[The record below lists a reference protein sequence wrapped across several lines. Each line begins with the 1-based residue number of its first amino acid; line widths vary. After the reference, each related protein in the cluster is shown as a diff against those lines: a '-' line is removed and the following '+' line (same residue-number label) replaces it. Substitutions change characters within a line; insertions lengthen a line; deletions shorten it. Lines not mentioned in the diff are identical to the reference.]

1 MKGSLPDYTLIR
13 SSRRSIAVQ
22 IKPGGQVIVRA
33 PQEVSDLQVR
43 RFVEKHRERILQ
55 HVHTMALVPSPKA
68 PSAEEVGQL
77 YARALSILPEKVA
90 HYTQLLGQKAE
101 GITVTYAKTRFGSC
115 STKGRLC
122 FSYLLMRYPEAAID
136 YVVLHEAAHLIH
148 HNHSPAF
155 YQTIARHMP
164 DFRAREALLKQGPEK
179 A

>member
-13 SSRRSIAVQ
+13 SSRHSIAAQ
-22 IKPGGQVIVRA
+22 IKPGGQIIVRA
-33 PQEVSDLQVR
+33 PRAVSDLQVR
-43 RFVEKHRERILQ
+43 RFVEKHREKILQ
-55 HVHTMALVPSPKA
+55 HVQTMALVPSFKA
-68 PSAEEVGQL
+68 LSAEEVGQL
-77 YARALSILPEKVA
+77 YARALAILPEKVA
-90 HYTQLLGQKAE
+90 HFTQILGQKAE
-101 GITVTYAKTRFGSC
+101 GITITHAKQRFGSC
-115 STKGRLC
+115 SSKGRLC

-164 DFRAREALLKQGPEK
+164 DFRVREALLKQGPEK